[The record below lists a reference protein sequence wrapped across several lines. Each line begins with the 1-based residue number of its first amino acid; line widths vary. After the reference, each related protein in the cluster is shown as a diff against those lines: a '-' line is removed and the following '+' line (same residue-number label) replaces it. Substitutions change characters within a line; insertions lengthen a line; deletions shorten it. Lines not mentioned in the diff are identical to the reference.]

1 VTNVARAALALG
13 LLNGRRGPLLS
24 IQSGVHELRAEVK
37 GAARKTRPW
46 VVVLGRAGYVARAV
60 LYLTIGVLAATTA
73 FGEGGRLTDS
83 QGALDELYR
92 QPLGIVLM
100 VLMSIGLGGYGVWLA
115 VKAVVNPGNEA
126 TGKWPRL
133 RRVGWFADAL
143 LHFALAAYAISL
155 LAGSADKTDAKTS
168 AASALSSGPMGPAF
182 LASVGAGLVGYGF
195 YEMFCA
201 WRAKLDEQLDLSP
214 LRAGARQSVVQL
226 CRIGIAAR
234 SVVFI
239 ISGVFLIAAGVT
251 SDASQA
257 KGFGDALQLVR
268 EAPYGQTLLAAVALG
283 LIAFG
288 AYQLVEARYRRLFGR
303 AADNTYGRRQ
313 LEETWRLERH
323 ARRHAP
329 VSTRAHSHE

>member
-1 VTNVARAALALG
+1 MSRVALALG
-13 LLNGRRGPLLS
+13 LLKGRRGPLLS
-24 IQSGVHELRAEVK
+24 IRSEVHELRADVR
-37 GAARKTRPW
+37 GAANKTRPW

-60 LYLTIGVLAATTA
+60 LYLTIGLLAATTA

-92 QPLGIVLM
+92 QPLGIVLI
-100 VLMSIGLGGYGVWLA
+100 VLMSIGLAGYGVWLA

-126 TGKWPRL
+126 TGQWPRL
-133 RRVGWFADAL
+133 RRIGWFADAL
-143 LHFALAAYAISL
+143 LHFALAAHAISL
-155 LAGSADKTDAKTS
+155 LAGSAAKTDAKSS
-168 AASALSSGPMGPAF
+168 AASALSSGPMGPTLVAV
-182 LASVGAGLVGYGF
+182 VGAGLLGYGC

-214 LRAGARQSVVQL
+214 LSASVRQNVVQL
-226 CRIGIAAR
+226 CRLGIAAR
-234 SVVFI
+234 SVVFV

-257 KGFGDALQLVR
+257 RGFGDALQLVR

-303 AADNTYGRRQ
+303 AADS
-313 LEETWRLERH
+313 
-323 ARRHAP
+323 
-329 VSTRAHSHE
+329 VSLRPPRAIRAH